1 MLQFKVNTLAKIMSE
16 ATTQTITIELADG
29 SHYVI
34 QLSTDADHYHE
45 LEARLLWT
53 AMHSSDLKDAM
64 SPYHL
69 IDEVAHVIL
78 MSDVEFIEGTWVD

>member
-64 SPYHL
+64 SPYRL

-78 MSDVEFIEGTWVD
+78 MSDVGFIEGTWVD

>member
-1 MLQFKVNTLAKIMSE
+1 MLQFKVNTLAKIMSD

-53 AMHSSDLKDAM
+53 AMNYSDFRDAIT
-64 SPYHL
+64 PYCL